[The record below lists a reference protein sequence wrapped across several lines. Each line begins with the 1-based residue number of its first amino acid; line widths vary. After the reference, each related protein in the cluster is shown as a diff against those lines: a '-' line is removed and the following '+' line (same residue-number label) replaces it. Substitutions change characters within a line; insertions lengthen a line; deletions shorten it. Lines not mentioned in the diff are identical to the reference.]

1 MTHDHKQTM
10 SFTDSLKEL
19 QEELRTGKP
28 QPDKP
33 TSLPLKAIR
42 YASTVFQPRQFDGNK
57 ADSVAHVMTLK
68 DAVRAKQTLPPIT
81 VWWSGKS
88 WRVLDG
94 HHRMMAYQQLASDKK
109 RPLVIHSVPVEV
121 FEGSLNQA
129 IAHATECNS
138 RDKLPMS
145 RDDKLDRAWKL
156 VALRDPSLSREAIA
170 HTAGVSDRT
179 VGNMRAKLAT
189 FLTENSDDDPL
200 NWTWAEIKADE
211 VKPEK
216 DNSWAEQ
223 EAQRWSKRLLREF
236 GPKIGRHPDI
246 LARAIEITSDKL
258 PFRIVRECWI
268 EEAREAVQ
276 GSSEDDF

>member
-1 MTHDHKQTM
+1 MTHDNKQPKT
-10 SFTDSLKEL
+10 FTDSLREL

-42 YASTVFQPRQFDGNK
+42 YAATVFQPRLFDGNK
-57 ADSVAHVMTLK
+57 ADSVSHVMTLK
-68 DAVRAKQTLPPIT
+68 DAIRAKQQLPPVT

-109 RPLVIHSVPVEV
+109 KPLIIHSVPVVV
-121 FEGSLNQA
+121 FEGTLNEA

-156 VALRDPSLSREAIA
+156 VALQDPSLSREAIA

-179 VGNMRAKLAT
+179 VGNMRAELARFLADYPDDNPLDYSWEQMKSGKLK
-189 FLTENSDDDPL
+189 PQ
-200 NWTWAEIKADE
+200 KDE
-211 VKPEK
+211 
-216 DNSWAEQ
+216 SWAEQ
-223 EAQRWSKRLLREF
+223 EAQRWAKRLLREF
-236 GPKIGRHPDI
+236 GPKMGRHPDI
-246 LARAIEITSDKL
+246 LARAIEVASDKL
-258 PFRIVRECWI
+258 PMRIVRECWI
-268 EEAREAVQ
+268 DEAREVVQ
-276 GSSEDDF
+276 GVAEDEF